1 LKLLALAS
9 LQSESVYAVFTA
21 FGNSHTQ
28 ENRGL
33 SPIISVI
40 GVLSQPIQIA
50 KIVLIDKE
58 ARLAVIATLDE
69 VNGHIWQCD
78 AGTARHGEPS
88 FYCDGCSLAEIIKPW
103 SVPYYSGTMNA
114 V

>member
-1 LKLLALAS
+1 MHMIRHQHISMNPAAS
-9 LQSESVYAVFTA
+9 L
-21 FGNSHTQ
+21 
-28 ENRGL
+28 
-33 SPIISVI
+33 I

-50 KIVLIDKE
+50 KIILIGKE

-88 FYCDGCSLAEIIKPW
+88 FYYDECSLAEIIKPW
-103 SVPYYSGTMNA
+103 SVPYYSAGANSFA
-114 V
+114 NFLCG